1 MPPRGRYLAHEVG
14 WLAGVSGDRIGQWA
28 RRGYIRASQSS
39 EAPPYE
45 YSYQD
50 VAEAIIIHD
59 LLERGVDLLAIKRA
73 IETLRE
79 DPQFGDWPLAKA
91 ILWVPH
97 KTERASKRRST
108 GSPSL
113 VVEAGGRPHDV
124 GVSRRAWQEVL
135 TTADLERVASDL
147 RRGGWAVRELPD
159 LRFVEVDPDRLS
171 GRPTIKGRRIPAQDV
186 AETAETVG
194 GKRLL
199 KREYELTDAQIRDA
213 QRWWRAVQGW
223 QDAA

>member
-39 EAPPYE
+39 DAPPYE

-50 VAEAIIIHD
+50 VAEAMIIHD
-59 LLERGVDLLAIKRA
+59 LLERGVDLKAIKRT

-91 ILWVPH
+91 VFWVPR
-97 KTERASKRRST
+97 KTEQPSKRGKR

-113 VVEAGGRPHDV
+113 VVEARGRRHDL

-135 TTADLERVASDL
+135 TTADLEKVASDL
-147 RRGGWAVRELPD
+147 RRGGWAVREIPD